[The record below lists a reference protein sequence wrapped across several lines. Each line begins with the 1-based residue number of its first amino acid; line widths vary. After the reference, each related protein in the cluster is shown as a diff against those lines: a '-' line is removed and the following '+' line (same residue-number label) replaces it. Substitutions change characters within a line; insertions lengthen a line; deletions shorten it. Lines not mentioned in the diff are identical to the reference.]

1 MLERPL
7 SFQSSFGRVTL
18 DKIFI
23 LRDIDAI
30 MFVPTVI
37 SGGEQGGSPL
47 AQGRQL
53 FLDVSVEEKE
63 SRMIFV
69 ESRVNDNAQVVLLF
83 VGHLHMKANNIG
95 QHWKISYRYL
105 NWKTSSTS
113 MRPI

>member
-23 LRDIDAI
+23 LIDIDAI

-37 SGGEQGGSPL
+37 SGGQQGGSPL

-83 VGHLHMKANNIG
+83 VGHLNMKANNIG
-95 QHWKISYRYL
+95 HWKISYRYL

>member
-7 SFQSSFGRVTL
+7 SFQSSFGQVTL
-18 DKIFI
+18 GKIFI
-23 LRDIDAI
+23 LIAAI

-37 SGGEQGGSPL
+37 SGGQQGGSPL

-83 VGHLHMKANNIG
+83 VGHLNMKANNIG
-95 QHWKISYRYL
+95 HWKISYRYL

>member
-23 LRDIDAI
+23 LIDIDAI

-37 SGGEQGGSPL
+37 SGGQQGGSPL
-47 AQGRQL
+47 GQGRQL

-83 VGHLHMKANNIG
+83 VGLLNMKANKIC
-95 QHWKISYRYL
+95 HWKISKRYL
-105 NWKTSSTS
+105 YWKTSST
-113 MRPI
+113 

>member
-23 LRDIDAI
+23 LLDIDAI
-30 MFVPTVI
+30 IHVPTVLT
-37 SGGEQGGSPL
+37 GDEQGGSPL

-69 ESRVNDNAQVVLLF
+69 ESRVNDNAQVVQLF
-83 VGHLHMKANNIG
+83 LGHINMKANLVGFLI
-95 QHWKISYRYL
+95 
-105 NWKTSSTS
+105 
-113 MRPI
+113 

>member
-1 MLERPL
+1 MRIHVSKKTNNARSRPHRTL
-7 SFQSSFGRVTL
+7 VFQSSFGRVTI

-23 LRDIDAI
+23 LIDIAAI

-37 SGGEQGGSPL
+37 SGGQQGGSPL

-83 VGHLHMKANNIG
+83 VGHLNMKANNIG
-95 QHWKISYRYL
+95 HWRIS
-105 NWKTSSTS
+105 
-113 MRPI
+113 